1 MLDGIT
7 NNRREWK
14 ALADAYDA
22 KTKAQEEE
30 KQKQPAASQGP
41 RRAEDGELR
50 PGAEPQPRGPPTRAA
65 PGPRCPRSVTGAEIR
80 LAEQS
85 CGRSHS

>member
-30 KQKQPAASQGP
+30 KQKQPTASQGP

-50 PGAEPQPRGPPTRAA
+50 PGAGSPSRVAPPPGLPQA
-65 PGPRCPRSVTGAEIR
+65 PAVPVP
-80 LAEQS
+80 
-85 CGRSHS
+85 